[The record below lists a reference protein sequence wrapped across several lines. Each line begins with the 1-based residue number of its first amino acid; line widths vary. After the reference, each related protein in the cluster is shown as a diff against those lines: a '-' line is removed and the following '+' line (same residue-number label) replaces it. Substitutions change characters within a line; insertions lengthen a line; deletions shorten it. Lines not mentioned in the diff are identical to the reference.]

1 MAAKYTCRPVRNG
14 KKPGPKPVRV
24 KAHKRS
30 PPKKSGG
37 KC

>member
-1 MAAKYTCRPVRNG
+1 MAKTKCYPKRTG

-24 KAHKRS
+24 KSHPRS
-30 PPKKSGG
+30 KPKPIKK